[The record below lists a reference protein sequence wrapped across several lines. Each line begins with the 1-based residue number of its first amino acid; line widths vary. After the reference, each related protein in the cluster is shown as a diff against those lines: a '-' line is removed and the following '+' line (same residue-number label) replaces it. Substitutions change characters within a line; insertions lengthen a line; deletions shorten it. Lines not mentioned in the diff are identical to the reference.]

1 MDLSEDQHRFAT
13 QYTYMSSL
21 LKDLYSPA
29 FYDRLSNS
37 FVHTIEG
44 FDKTKFKR
52 SLFINSFKTM
62 ELKERMKHTARCM
75 HPFMPNT
82 FGPASVNILFK
93 IIDRW
98 RKHEFP
104 KGGLE
109 HMFLPDYIESYGLD
123 DYDNAVKALEL
134 VTQYVSCEFAVRPF
148 LLQYYQPMLE
158 QMVRWSTHESE
169 AVRRLASEG
178 SRPRLPW
185 AMSIPALKKDPSEV
199 LPILENLKN
208 DLSETVRRSVAN
220 SLNDIAKDHPDLV
233 ITLAGKW
240 KGISPQVDAVIKH
253 GSRTLLKKGHR
264 GILEHYGLESQHV
277 DLSLLKVLTPIVK
290 TGDSLRFRFS
300 VINNA
305 KATQTVRLEYGIYYL
320 KANSKLARK
329 VFKISERLF
338 QPGESITIDRSQ
350 SFKLIT
356 TRVFYPGAHQ
366 VSVIINGEEK
376 AIADFTL
383 K

>member
-1 MDLSEDQHRFAT
+1 
-13 QYTYMSSL
+13 MSSL

-29 FYDRLSNS
+29 FYDRLSIS

-52 SLFINSFKTM
+52 ALFINSFKTM

-75 HPFMPNT
+75 HLFMPET
-82 FGPASVNILFK
+82 FGPASLKMLSK

-109 HMFLPDYIESYGLD
+109 HIFLPDYVETYGID
-123 DYDNAVKALEL
+123 DYDNAVKSLEL
-134 VTQYVSCEFAVRPF
+134 ITQYITCEFAVRPF
-148 LLQYYQPMLE
+148 LLRYYQPMLA
-158 QMVRWSTHESE
+158 QMVRWSTHESA

-185 AMSIPALKKDPSEV
+185 AMSVPALKKDPSV
-199 LPILENLKN
+199 ILPILENLKN
-208 DLSETVRRSVAN
+208 DPSESVRRSVAN

-233 ITLAGKW
+233 LAIAGKW
-240 KGISPQVDAVIKH
+240 KGISQEVDAVIKH
-253 GSRTLLKKGHR
+253 GSRTLLKKGHA
-264 GILEHYGLESQHV
+264 GILAHYGLESQWV
-277 DLSLLKVLTPIVK
+277 TVSRLKVLTPVVTI
-290 TGDSLRFRFS
+290 GDPLRFRFT
-300 VINNA
+300 VTNNGRA
-305 KATQTVRLEYGIYYL
+305 AQTVRLEYGIYYL
-320 KANSKLARK
+320 KANNKLAKK

-366 VSVIINGEEK
+366 ISVIVNGEEK
-376 AIADFTL
+376 AMADFRLTAIL
-383 K
+383 QH